1 MINLK
6 FTPHFKKAYKKL
18 VRKNPDCAF
27 DILNSLLHFT
37 ANPFDSR
44 LETHKL
50 SGDKKDL
57 WSFTVQYDMRI
68 IFGLNR
74 KIPPYWLISVLMMRC
89 INFIGYTHGIHTGN
103 TKKILGI

>member
-1 MINLK
+1 MTNLK
-6 FTPHFKKAYKKL
+6 FTPHFKRAYKKL

-68 IFGLNR
+68 IFGFESE
-74 KIPPYWLISVLMMRC
+74 ITAILI
-89 INFIGYTHGIHTGN
+89 NIGTHDEVY
-103 TKKILGI
+103 